1 MDLEALAPI
10 VAQIVKD
17 SLNEKVYL
25 YGAYQK
31 GLTNRVASGKLR
43 DSIRAVVEDNKQGIQ
58 VIRVTAIGGARL
70 EDTYAYWLINDR
82 KGGGEGK
89 FANINAIKEWIYN
102 KKSFRIR
109 DYKTGQFLPK
119 TEKNVDSV
127 AFVIARSIG
136 RFGFQN
142 KPKNFTTIA
151 LEKIN
156 KNEQIMQIVEA
167 AAGETIETLLDKIEG
182 L

>member
-1 MDLEALAPI
+1 MDLDALAPI
-10 VAQIVKD
+10 IADIVKE
-17 SLNEKVYL
+17 SLSEKVYL
-25 YGAYQK
+25 FGRYQK
-31 GLTNRVASGKLR
+31 GTTSRVASGRLR
-43 DSIRAVVEDNKQGIQ
+43 DSIGAVVEDNKQGIQ
-58 VIRVTAIGGARL
+58 VIRITALGGKRL

-82 KGGGEGK
+82 QPGK
-89 FANINAIKEWIYN
+89 WANINAIKQWIYN

-142 KPKNFTTIA
+142 KPKNFMTIA
-151 LEKIN
+151 IENIM
-156 KNEQIMQIVEA
+156 KNEQIMEIIA
-167 AAGETIETLLDKIEG
+167 DATYDDLLNKIEG

>member
-1 MDLEALAPI
+1 MDLDALAPI
-10 VAQIVKD
+10 IADIVKE
-17 SLNEKVYL
+17 SLSEKVYL
-25 YGAYQK
+25 FGAYQK
-31 GLTNRVASGKLR
+31 GLTSRVASGRLR
-43 DSIRAVVEDNKQGIQ
+43 DSIGAVVEENKQGIQ
-58 VIRVTAIGGARL
+58 VIRVTALGGKRL

-82 KGGGEGK
+82 QPGK
-89 FANINAIKEWIYN
+89 WANINAIKEWIYN

-136 RFGFQN
+136 KFGFQN
-142 KPKNFTTIA
+142 KPKNFVEISID
-151 LEKIN
+151 KIMN
-156 KNEQIMQIVEA
+156 NEQIIQI
-167 AAGETIETLLDKIEG
+167 IEGATVDELLNKIEG

>member
-1 MDLEALAPI
+1 MDLDALAPI
-10 VAQIVKD
+10 IAEIVKE
-17 SLNEKVYL
+17 SLSEKVYL
-25 YGAYQK
+25 FGAYQK
-31 GLTNRVASGKLR
+31 GLTSRVASGKLR
-43 DSIRAVVEDNKQGIQ
+43 NSIKATVVDNKQGIQ
-58 VIRVTAIGGARL
+58 VIRVTAIGGKRL

-82 KGGGEGK
+82 KGKGEGN
-89 FANINAIKEWIYN
+89 FANIGAIKEWIMN

-142 KPKNFTTIA
+142 KPKNFTTIS
-151 LEKIN
+151 LDKIKN
-156 KNEQIMQIVEA
+156 NEQIIQIIQD
-167 AAGETIETLLDKIEG
+167 AAGETIEDLLTKIEG

>member
-10 VAQIVKD
+10 IADIVKE
-17 SLNEKVYL
+17 SLSEKVYL

-31 GLTNRVASGKLR
+31 GLTSRVASGKLR
-43 DSIRAVVEDNKQGIQ
+43 DSIGAVVEDNKQGIQ
-58 VIRVTAIGGARL
+58 VIRVTALGGKRL

-82 KGGGEGK
+82 QPGK
-89 FANINAIKEWIYN
+89 WANINAIKEWIVN

-119 TEKNVDSV
+119 TEKNVASV

-136 RFGFQN
+136 KFGFQN
-142 KPKNFTTIA
+142 KPKNFVEISID
-151 LEKIN
+151 KIMN
-156 KNEQIMQIVEA
+156 NEQIIQI
-167 AAGETIETLLDKIEG
+167 IEGATVDELLTKIEG

>member
-1 MDLEALAPI
+1 MDLDALAPI
-10 VAQIVKD
+10 IAQIVKD

-25 YGAYQK
+25 FGAYQK
-31 GLTNRVASGKLR
+31 GTTNRVASGKLR
-43 DSIRAVVEDNKQGIQ
+43 DSIGAVVEDNKQGIQ
-58 VIRVTAIGGARL
+58 VIRVTALGGKRL
-70 EDTYAYWLINDR
+70 EDTYAYWLINGR
-82 KGGGEGK
+82 QPSGK

-136 RFGFQN
+136 KFGFQN
-142 KPKNFTTIA
+142 KPKNFVEISID
-151 LEKIN
+151 KIMN
-156 KNEQIMQIVEA
+156 NEQIIQIIEEA
-167 AAGETIETLLDKIEG
+167 TYDELLKNIEG

>member
-10 VAQIVKD
+10 IADIVKE
-17 SLNEKVYL
+17 SLSEKVYL

-31 GLTNRVASGKLR
+31 GLTSRVASGSLR
-43 DSIRAVVEDNKQGIQ
+43 NSIGAVVEDNKQGIQ
-58 VIRVTAIGGARL
+58 VIKLTALNGQPL
-70 EDTYAYWLINDR
+70 TNTYAYWLINGR
-82 KGGGEGK
+82 QPSGR
-89 FANINAIKEWIYN
+89 FANIGAIKEWIYN

-136 RFGFQN
+136 KFGFQN
-142 KPKNFTTIA
+142 KPKNFI
-151 LEKIN
+151 EISIDKIM
-156 KNEQIMQIVEA
+156 KNQQIMQI
-167 AAGETIETLLDKIEG
+167 IEDATYDDLLNKIEG
-182 L
+182 I

>member
-1 MDLEALAPI
+1 MDLDALAPI
-10 VAQIVKD
+10 IAQIVKD

-25 YGAYQK
+25 FGAYQK
-31 GLTNRVASGKLR
+31 GTTSRVASGRLR
-43 DSIRAVVEDNKQGIQ
+43 DSIGAVVEDNKQGIQ
-58 VIRVTAIGGARL
+58 VIRVTALGGKRL

-82 KGGGEGK
+82 QPGK
-89 FANINAIKEWIYN
+89 WANINAIKEWIIN

-127 AFVIARSIG
+127 AFVIARSVG

-142 KPKNFTTIA
+142 KPKNFVEISID
-151 LEKIN
+151 KIMN
-156 KNEQIMQIVEA
+156 NEQIIQI
-167 AAGETIETLLDKIEG
+167 IEDATVDELLTKIEG

>member
-1 MDLEALAPI
+1 MDLDAIAPI

-25 YGAYQK
+25 FGAYQK
-31 GLTNRVASGKLR
+31 GLTSRVASGKLR
-43 DSIRAVVEDNKQGIQ
+43 DSIGAVVEDNKQGIQ
-58 VIRVTAIGGARL
+58 VIRVTALGGKRL
-70 EDTYAYWLINDR
+70 EDTYAYWLINGR
-82 KGGGEGK
+82 QPGK
-89 FANINAIKEWIYN
+89 WANINAIKEWIYN

-136 RFGFQN
+136 KFGFQN
-142 KPKNFTTIA
+142 KPKNFVEISID
-151 LEKIN
+151 KIMN
-156 KNEQIMQIVEA
+156 NEQIIQI
-167 AAGETIETLLDKIEG
+167 IEDATVDELLTKIEG

>member
-1 MDLEALAPI
+1 MDLDAIAPI

-25 YGAYQK
+25 FGAYQK
-31 GLTNRVASGKLR
+31 GTTNRVASGKLR
-43 DSIRAVVEDNKQGIQ
+43 DSIGAVVEDNKQGIQ
-58 VIRVTAIGGARL
+58 VIRVTALGGKRL

-82 KGGGEGK
+82 QPGK
-89 FANINAIKEWIYN
+89 WANINAIKQWIYN

-136 RFGFQN
+136 KFGFQN
-142 KPKNFTTIA
+142 KPKNFVEISID
-151 LEKIN
+151 KIMN
-156 KNEQIMQIVEA
+156 NEQIIQI
-167 AAGETIETLLDKIEG
+167 IEG
-182 L
+182 ATVDELLTQIEGI

>member
-10 VAQIVKD
+10 IADIVKE
-17 SLNEKVYL
+17 SLSEKVYL
-25 YGAYQK
+25 FGAYQK
-31 GLTNRVASGKLR
+31 GLTSRVASGRLR
-43 DSIRAVVEDNKQGIQ
+43 DSIGAVVEQSKQGIQ
-58 VIRVTAIGGARL
+58 VIRVTALGGKRL

-82 KGGGEGK
+82 QPGK
-89 FANINAIKEWIYN
+89 WANINAIKQWIIN

-119 TEKNVDSV
+119 NEKNVDSV

-136 RFGFQN
+136 KFGFQN
-142 KPKNFTTIA
+142 KPKNFVEISID
-151 LEKIN
+151 KIMN
-156 KNEQIMQIVEA
+156 NEQIIQI
-167 AAGETIETLLDKIEG
+167 IEDATVDELLQQIEG

>member
-10 VAQIVKD
+10 IADIVKE
-17 SLNEKVYL
+17 SLSEKVYL

-31 GLTNRVASGKLR
+31 GLTSRVASGSLR
-43 DSIRAVVEDNKQGIQ
+43 NSIGAVIEDNKQGIQ
-58 VIRVTAIGGARL
+58 VIKLTALNGQPL
-70 EDTYAYWLINDR
+70 TNTYAYWLINGR
-82 KGGGEGK
+82 EGSGK
-89 FANINAIKEWIYN
+89 FANIGAIKEWIMN

-142 KPKNFTTIA
+142 KPQNFIEVA
-151 LEKIN
+151 IDKIM
-156 KNEQIMQIVEA
+156 KNEQIMQI
-167 AAGETIETLLDKIEG
+167 IEDATYDDLLNQIEG
-182 L
+182 I

>member
-10 VAQIVKD
+10 IADIVKE
-17 SLNEKVYL
+17 SLSEKVYL

-31 GLTNRVASGKLR
+31 GLTSRVASGTLR
-43 DSIRAVVEDNKQGIQ
+43 NSIGAVVEQSKQGIQ
-58 VIRVTAIGGARL
+58 VVRVTAMGGKRL

-82 KGGGEGK
+82 KAGK
-89 FANINAIKEWIYN
+89 WANIGAIKEWIMN

-136 RFGFQN
+136 KFGFQN
-142 KPKNFTTIA
+142 KPKNF
-151 LEKIN
+151 LEIS
-156 KNEQIMQIVEA
+156 I
-167 AAGETIETLLDKIEG
+167 DKIMNNQQIIQIIEG
-182 L
+182 ATVDELLKQIEGI

>member
-1 MDLEALAPI
+1 MDLDALAPI
-10 VAQIVKD
+10 IAEIVKE
-17 SLNEKVYL
+17 SLSEKVYL
-25 YGAYQK
+25 FGAYQK
-31 GLTNRVASGKLR
+31 GLTSRVASGKLR
-43 DSIRAVVEDNKQGIQ
+43 DSIGAVVEENKQGIQ
-58 VIRVTAIGGARL
+58 VIRVTALGGKRL

-82 KGGGEGK
+82 QPGK
-89 FANINAIKEWIYN
+89 WANINAIKEWIYN

-142 KPKNFTTIA
+142 KPKNFVEISID
-151 LEKIN
+151 KIMN
-156 KNEQIMQIVEA
+156 NEQIIQI
-167 AAGETIETLLDKIEG
+167 IEDATVDELLNKIEG

>member
-1 MDLEALAPI
+1 MDLDALAPI
-10 VAQIVKD
+10 IADIVKE

-25 YGAYQK
+25 FGAYQK
-31 GLTNRVASGKLR
+31 GLTSRVASGRLR
-43 DSIRAVVEDNKQGIQ
+43 DSIGAVVEDNKQGIQ
-58 VIRVTAIGGARL
+58 VIRVTALGGKRL

-82 KGGGEGK
+82 QPGK
-89 FANINAIKEWIYN
+89 WANINAIKEWIIN

-127 AFVIARSIG
+127 AYVIARSIG
-136 RFGFQN
+136 KFGFQN
-142 KPKNFTTIA
+142 KPKNFVEISID
-151 LEKIN
+151 KIMN
-156 KNEQIMQIVEA
+156 NEQIIQI
-167 AAGETIETLLDKIEG
+167 IEDATVDELLTKIEG

>member
-1 MDLEALAPI
+1 MDLDALAPI
-10 VAQIVKD
+10 IADIVKE

-25 YGAYQK
+25 FGAYQK
-31 GLTNRVASGKLR
+31 GLTSRVASGRLR
-43 DSIRAVVEDNKQGIQ
+43 DSIGAVVEDNKQGIQ
-58 VIRVTAIGGARL
+58 VIRVTALGGKRL

-82 KGGGEGK
+82 QPGASGGGGV
-89 FANINAIKEWIYN
+89 FRPAIEQWIMN

-142 KPKNFTTIA
+142 KPKNFVEISID
-151 LEKIN
+151 KIMN
-156 KNEQIMQIVEA
+156 NEQIIQI
-167 AAGETIETLLDKIEG
+167 IEGATVDELLNKIEG

>member
-1 MDLEALAPI
+1 MDLDAIAPI

-25 YGAYQK
+25 FGAYQK
-31 GLTNRVASGKLR
+31 GTTNRVASGKLR
-43 DSIRAVVEDNKQGIQ
+43 DSIGAVVEDNKQGIQ
-58 VIRVTAIGGARL
+58 VIRVTALGGKRL

-82 KGGGEGK
+82 QPGK
-89 FANINAIKEWIYN
+89 WANINAIKQWIYN

-136 RFGFQN
+136 KFGFQN
-142 KPKNFTTIA
+142 KPKNFVEISID
-151 LEKIN
+151 KIMN
-156 KNEQIMQIVEA
+156 NEQIIQI
-167 AAGETIETLLDKIEG
+167 IEDATVDELLTKIEG

>member
-10 VAQIVKD
+10 IADIVKQ
-17 SLNEKVYL
+17 SLSEKVYL

-31 GLTNRVASGKLR
+31 GLTSRVASGKLR
-43 DSIRAVVEDNKQGIQ
+43 DSIGAVVEDNKQGIQ
-58 VIRVTAIGGARL
+58 IVRVTALGGKRL
-70 EDTYAYWLINDR
+70 EDTYAYWLINGR
-82 KGGGEGK
+82 QPGK
-89 FANINAIKEWIYN
+89 WANINAIKEWIMN

-142 KPKNFTTIA
+142 KPKNFVEISID
-151 LEKIN
+151 KIMN
-156 KNEQIMQIVEA
+156 NEQITQI
-167 AAGETIETLLDKIEG
+167 IEDATVDELLNQLEG
-182 L
+182 I

>member
-10 VAQIVKD
+10 IADIVKE
-17 SLNEKVYL
+17 SLSEKVYL
-25 YGAYQK
+25 YGRYQK
-31 GLTNRVASGKLR
+31 NTTSRVASGRLR
-43 DSIRAVVEDNKQGIQ
+43 DSIRGVVEDNKQGIQ
-58 VIRVTAIGGARL
+58 VIRITALGGKRL

-82 KGGGEGK
+82 KPGK
-89 FANINAIKEWIYN
+89 WANINAIKEWIYN

-142 KPKNFTTIA
+142 KPKNFVEISIDKIMSNEKITQIIEDATIDDL
-151 LEKIN
+151 LEK
-156 KNEQIMQIVEA
+156 
-167 AAGETIETLLDKIEG
+167 LEG
-182 L
+182 I

>member
-1 MDLEALAPI
+1 MDLDALAPI
-10 VAQIVKD
+10 IADIVKE
-17 SLNEKVYL
+17 SLSEKVYL

-31 GLTNRVASGKLR
+31 GLTSRVASGKLR
-43 DSIRAVVEDNKQGIQ
+43 DSIGAVVEDNKQGIQ
-58 VIRVTAIGGARL
+58 VIRVTALGGKRL

-82 KGGGEGK
+82 QAGK
-89 FANINAIKEWIYN
+89 WANINAIKEWIMN
-102 KKSFRIR
+102 KKSFKIR

-142 KPKNFTTIA
+142 KPKNFVEISID
-151 LEKIN
+151 KIMN
-156 KNEQIMQIVEA
+156 NEQITQI
-167 AAGETIETLLDKIEG
+167 IEDASYDELLKQIEG
-182 L
+182 I

>member
-10 VAQIVKD
+10 IADIVKQ

-25 YGAYQK
+25 FGAYQK
-31 GLTNRVASGKLR
+31 GLTNRVASGRLR
-43 DSIRAVVEDNKQGIQ
+43 DSIGAVVEESKQGIQ
-58 VIRVTAIGGARL
+58 VIRVTALGGKRL

-82 KGGGEGK
+82 KPGK
-89 FANINAIKEWIYN
+89 WANINAIKQWIYN

-119 TEKNVDSV
+119 NEKNVDSV

-136 RFGFQN
+136 KFGFQN
-142 KPKNFTTIA
+142 KPKNFVEISID
-151 LEKIN
+151 KIMN
-156 KNEQIMQIVEA
+156 NEQIIQI
-167 AAGETIETLLDKIEG
+167 IEDATVDELLNQIEG

>member
-1 MDLEALAPI
+1 MDLDALAPI
-10 VAQIVKD
+10 IAQIVKD

-25 YGAYQK
+25 FGAYQK
-31 GLTNRVASGKLR
+31 GTTNRVASGKLR

-58 VIRVTAIGGARL
+58 VIKVTAIGGARL

-136 RFGFQN
+136 KFGFQN
-142 KPKNFTTIA
+142 KPKNFVEISID
-151 LEKIN
+151 KIMN
-156 KNEQIMQIVEA
+156 NEQIIQI
-167 AAGETIETLLDKIEG
+167 IEDATVDELLTQIEG
-182 L
+182 I

>member
-10 VAQIVKD
+10 IADIVKQ
-17 SLNEKVYL
+17 SLSEKVYL
-25 YGAYQK
+25 FGAYQK
-31 GLTNRVASGKLR
+31 GLTSRVASGRLR
-43 DSIRAVVEDNKQGIQ
+43 DSIGAVVEESKQGIQ
-58 VIRVTAIGGARL
+58 VIRVTALGGKRL

-82 KGGGEGK
+82 QPGK
-89 FANINAIKEWIYN
+89 WANINAIKQWIYN

-119 TEKNVDSV
+119 NEKNVDSV

-136 RFGFQN
+136 KFGFQN
-142 KPKNFTTIA
+142 KPKNFITIA
-151 LEKIN
+151 IEKIMN
-156 KNEQIMQIVEA
+156 NEQIMQI
-167 AAGETIETLLDKIEG
+167 IEDATVDELLEKIEG

>member
-10 VAQIVKD
+10 IADIVKE
-17 SLNEKVYL
+17 SLSEKVYL

-31 GLTNRVASGKLR
+31 GLTSRVASGTLKN
-43 DSIRAVVEDNKQGIQ
+43 SIGAVVEQSKQGIQ
-58 VIRVTAIGGARL
+58 VVRVTALGGKRL

-82 KGGGEGK
+82 KAGK
-89 FANINAIKEWIYN
+89 WANIGAIKEWIMN

-142 KPKNFTTIA
+142 KPQNFIEVA
-151 LEKIN
+151 IDKIM
-156 KNEQIMQIVEA
+156 KNEQIMQI
-167 AAGETIETLLDKIEG
+167 IEDATYDDLLNQIEG
-182 L
+182 I

>member
-10 VAQIVKD
+10 IADIVKE
-17 SLNEKVYL
+17 SLSEKVYL

-31 GLTNRVASGKLR
+31 GLTSRVASGSLR
-43 DSIRAVVEDNKQGIQ
+43 NSIGAVVEDNKQGIQ
-58 VIRVTAIGGARL
+58 VIKLTALNGQPITN
-70 EDTYAYWLINDR
+70 TYAYWLINGR
-82 KGGGEGK
+82 EPSGK
-89 FANINAIKEWIYN
+89 FANIGAIKEWIMN

-142 KPKNFTTIA
+142 KPKNFIEVA
-151 LEKIN
+151 IDKIM
-156 KNEQIMQIVEA
+156 KNEQIMQI
-167 AAGETIETLLDKIEG
+167 IEDATYDDLLNQIEG
-182 L
+182 I

>member
-1 MDLEALAPI
+1 MDLDALAPI
-10 VAQIVKD
+10 IADIVKQ

-25 YGAYQK
+25 FGATQK
-31 GLTNRVASGKLR
+31 GLTNRVASGRLR
-43 DSIRAVVEDNKQGIQ
+43 DSIGAVVEENKQGIQ
-58 VIRVTAIGGARL
+58 VIRVTALGGKRL

-82 KGGGEGK
+82 QPGK
-89 FANINAIKEWIYN
+89 WANINAIKEWIMN

-136 RFGFQN
+136 KFGFQN
-142 KPKNFTTIA
+142 KPKNFI
-151 LEKIN
+151 EISIDKII
-156 KNEQIMQIVEA
+156 KNQQIMQIIEEA
-167 AAGETIETLLDKIEG
+167 TYDELLTKIEG
-182 L
+182 I

>member
-1 MDLEALAPI
+1 MDLDALAPI
-10 VAQIVKD
+10 IADIVKE
-17 SLNEKVYL
+17 SLSEKVYL

-31 GLTNRVASGKLR
+31 GLTSRVASGTLR
-43 DSIRAVVEDNKQGIQ
+43 NSIGAVVEKNKQGIQ
-58 VIRVTAIGGARL
+58 VVRVTALGGKRL

-82 KGGGEGK
+82 KAGK
-89 FANINAIKEWIYN
+89 WANIGAIKEWIMN

-136 RFGFQN
+136 KFGFQN
-142 KPKNFTTIA
+142 KPKNF
-151 LEKIN
+151 LEISIDKIMN
-156 KNEQIMQIVEA
+156 NQQITQI
-167 AAGETIETLLDKIEG
+167 IEGATVDELLTKIEG

>member
-10 VAQIVKD
+10 IADIVKE
-17 SLNEKVYL
+17 SLSEKVYL

-31 GLTNRVASGKLR
+31 GLTSRVASGKLR
-43 DSIRAVVEDNKQGIQ
+43 DSIGAVVEDNKQGIQ
-58 VIRVTAIGGARL
+58 VIKITALGGQPL
-70 EDTYAYWLINDR
+70 TNTYAYWLINGR
-82 KGGGEGK
+82 QPSGR
-89 FANINAIKEWIYN
+89 FANINAIKEWIMN

-136 RFGFQN
+136 KFGFQN
-142 KPKNFTTIA
+142 KPKNFIEIA
-151 LEKIN
+151 IDKIM
-156 KNEQIMQIVEA
+156 KNEQIMQI
-167 AAGETIETLLDKIEG
+167 IEDASYDDLLTKIEG
-182 L
+182 I

>member
-10 VAQIVKD
+10 IADIVKE
-17 SLNEKVYL
+17 SLSEKVYL

-31 GLTNRVASGKLR
+31 GLTSRVASGSLR
-43 DSIRAVVEDNKQGIQ
+43 NSIGAVVEDNKQGIQ
-58 VIRVTAIGGARL
+58 VVKITALNGQPL
-70 EDTYAYWLINDR
+70 TNTYAYWLINGR
-82 KGGGEGK
+82 QGTGK
-89 FANINAIKEWIYN
+89 FANIGAIKEWIYN

-136 RFGFQN
+136 KFGFQN
-142 KPKNFTTIA
+142 KPKNFIEIA
-151 LEKIN
+151 IDKIM
-156 KNEQIMQIVEA
+156 KNEQIMQI
-167 AAGETIETLLDKIEG
+167 IEDATYDDLLNQIEG
-182 L
+182 I

>member
-1 MDLEALAPI
+1 MDLDALAPI
-10 VAQIVKD
+10 IADIVKE

-25 YGAYQK
+25 FGAYQK
-31 GLTNRVASGKLR
+31 GLTNRVASGRLR
-43 DSIRAVVEDNKQGIQ
+43 DSIGAVVEDNKQGIQ
-58 VIRVTAIGGARL
+58 VIRVTALGGKRL

-82 KGGGEGK
+82 QPGK
-89 FANINAIKEWIYN
+89 WANINAIKEWIIN

-119 TEKNVDSV
+119 NEKNVDSV

-136 RFGFQN
+136 RWGFQN
-142 KPKNFTTIA
+142 KPKNFVEISID
-151 LEKIN
+151 KIMN
-156 KNEQIMQIVEA
+156 NEQIIQI
-167 AAGETIETLLDKIEG
+167 IEDATVNELLDKIEG